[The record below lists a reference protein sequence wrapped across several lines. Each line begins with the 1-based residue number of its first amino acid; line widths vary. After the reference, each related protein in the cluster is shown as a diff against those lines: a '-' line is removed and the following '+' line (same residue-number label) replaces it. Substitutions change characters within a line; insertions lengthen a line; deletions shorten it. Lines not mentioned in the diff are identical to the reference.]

1 MTKRQKRKLFTT
13 LCALIIVG
21 FASVFNFIFDES
33 AAMPDE
39 KTEPAIKIDGDD
51 LEVYYLNVG
60 QADSIFIKDQDKNML
75 IDAGNNEDGQN
86 IVNYLKEMGISKID
100 YVIGTH
106 AHEDHIG
113 GMDDIIRNFEI
124 GNFYMPDAV
133 TTTKTFED
141 VLDSLEEKSLEINIP
156 KEDEE
161 ITLTNSKINFLYSG
175 TNTSDLN
182 NTSIVLKLTYGNKK
196 FLFMGDATDSTEK
209 KILNKD
215 LKSDVLKIGH
225 HGSQYSSTEEFLDK
239 VNPTYAIISVGTPNS
254 YEHPKEITLTKL
266 KERNIKIYRTD
277 QDGTILITTDGNDI
291 KIETK
296 DIDLDGK

>member
-1 MTKRQKRKLFTT
+1 MTKSQKRKLFTT
-13 LCALIIVG
+13 LCALIIIG
-21 FASVFNFIFDES
+21 IAYVFNYVDKS
-33 AAMPDE
+33 SAMPDTN
-39 KTEPAIKIDGDD
+39 TEPVIKIDGEE
-51 LEVYYLNVG
+51 LQVYYLNVG
-60 QADSIFIKDQDKNML
+60 QADSIFIKDQNKSML

-86 IVNYLKEMGISKID
+86 IVDYLKELGISKID

-124 GNFYMPDAV
+124 ERFYMPDAV
-133 TTTKTFED
+133 TTTKTFEE
-141 VLDSLEEKSLEINIP
+141 VLDSLEEKSIEISIP

-161 ITLTNSKINFLYSG
+161 LTLTNAKIKFLYSG

-182 NTSIVLKLTYGNKK
+182 NTSIVLKLTYGNNK

-215 LKSDVLKIGH
+215 LKSDVLKVGH

-254 YEHPKEITLTKL
+254 YDHPKEITLTKL
-266 KERNIKIYRTD
+266 KERNIKLYRTD
-277 QDGTILITTDGNDI
+277 QDGTIIATSDGNNI
-291 KIETK
+291 KFTTNN
-296 DIDLDGK
+296 IDLDGR